1 MPKQPLKILALV
13 PYRIY
18 PAQMGGQKGIALL
31 YKYLS
36 QVCSFQ
42 ALGVQSNTKPTEY
55 ELHTVI
61 SDSRWRYMNPALF
74 WMLRKHVIKNQ
85 PHFLLFEHPYFAW
98 LILLCKWFMPY
109 PCIVHSHNIESER
122 FRSIGK
128 WWWKG
133 LWFYE
138 KLAYRLANQVW
149 FKTPE
154 DQNFA
159 IQHYG
164 LLPNK
169 TFVVPYGI
177 EARQLPDALAC
188 QQARQFV
195 LAEFGLATHTQILF
209 FNGTLDYSPNLE
221 ALKHILFDIHPL
233 LEKWS
238 MDCAIIVCG
247 KNLPAELEEL
257 QAFRS
262 KQIFYAGFVEDID
275 LYFKACDLFLNPLL
289 DGGGIKTKL
298 VEALGFGKKAVSTVS
313 GAFGVPEDK
322 CGGRLSVVEDR
333 NWPAFADAVKNL
345 LHQTINNDHAA
356 FYTYFSWPSIAEQ
369 IVKHLHNPFPKL
381 AN

>member
-1 MPKQPLKILALV
+1 MPKQPLKIFALI

-42 ALGVQSNTKPTEY
+42 ALGVQSNAKPAEY
-55 ELHTVI
+55 ELHAEI
-61 SDSRWRYMNPALF
+61 SDSRWRYLNPALF
-74 WMLRKHVIKNQ
+74 WRVRKYAQKTQ
-85 PHFLLFEHPYFAW
+85 PDFLLFEHPYYAW

-154 DQNFA
+154 DQRFA

-164 LLPNK
+164 LK
-169 TFVVPYGI
+169 SKSTFVVPYGI
-177 EARQLPDALAC
+177 EARQLPAPMDC
-188 QQARQFV
+188 QQAKQSV
-195 LAEFGLATHTQILF
+195 LAEFGLSAPTKILF

-221 ALKHILFDIHPL
+221 ALKHILYDIHPL
-233 LEKWS
+233 LEKS
-238 MDCAIIVCG
+238 SSDCAIIVCG
-247 KNLPAELEEL
+247 KNLPAELTEL
-257 QAFRS
+257 QAFRG
-262 KQIFYAGFVEDID
+262 KRIFYAGFVQDID

-313 GAFGVPEDK
+313 GAFGVPAEK

-333 NWPAFADAVKNL
+333 NWPAFADAVINL
-345 LHQTINNDHAA
+345 LHQTIQNDHAA

-369 IVKHLHNPFPKL
+369 IVQHLRNSDPKF

>member
-1 MPKQPLKILALV
+1 MPKQPLKIFALI

-42 ALGVQSNTKPTEY
+42 ALGVQSNTKPAEY
-55 ELHTVI
+55 ELHAEI
-61 SDSRWRYMNPALF
+61 SDSRWRYLNPALF
-74 WMLRKHVIKNQ
+74 WRVRKHAQKTQ
-85 PHFLLFEHPYFAW
+85 PDFLLFEHPYYAW

-154 DQNFA
+154 DQRFA

-164 LLPNK
+164 LKPK
-169 TFVVPYGI
+169 STFVVPYGI
-177 EARQLPDALAC
+177 EARQLPDPMDC
-188 QQARQFV
+188 QQARQSV
-195 LAEFGLATHTQILF
+195 LAEFGLSAPTKILF

-221 ALKHILFDIHPL
+221 ALKHILYDIHPL
-233 LEKWS
+233 LEKS
-238 MDCAIIVCG
+238 SLDCAIIVCG
-247 KNLPAELEEL
+247 KNLPAELKEL
-257 QAFRS
+257 QAFRG
-262 KQIFYAGFVEDID
+262 KRIFYAGFVQDID

-313 GAFGVPEDK
+313 GAFGVPAEK

-333 NWPAFADAVKNL
+333 NWPAFADAVRNL
-345 LHQTINNDHAA
+345 LHQTTQNDHAA

-369 IVKHLHNPFPKL
+369 IKQHLLKSSSTL
-381 AN
+381 IT